1 MTDNWWDNDP
11 VAQQPPAS
19 QALAKLQA
27 AGAIVT
33 SGFRTADDVERLQ
46 REGYP
51 AATNGAHNRGDGVDL
66 VVGPKSQFKSLGDLE
81 AAARE
86 QFGPDA
92 FVQIQEGNH
101 VHVKVPGWGAAPDV
115 YRHPQ
120 LKEGAWWG
128 SDPVAQPPAADH
140 PQQQGAD
147 LAATGQAHDGDTI
160 SLTNGKNAR
169 LLGYDAFE
177 LNQQGRNSSGQL
189 VPLGRQAR
197 GYLLSQISPGESVN
211 PTGSQSYG
219 RPVSTLSDN
228 PFDDPA
234 YGGLRRGY
242 GMAEPD
248 YLKGSDR
255 LIPYMDAERQA
266 RMNHLGGFQTN
277 AETPE
282 QFRHKDGPWLG
293 RTPGVYGQP
302 GSEAIFFDDPTP
314 FAGLR
319 PDIAKGYQEIAAR
332 AKTPDELLAYAAQHG
347 FQINPD
353 TAKKFIAD
361 RDAAHGQFDATIT
374 YLKPPPRPTIDPG
387 DGVTGATLRGVG
399 DPINVLDE
407 FGAVADTLGIGG
419 DGPRETIWNAPKG
432 TRFGDIYNTNV
443 DQNRAILDHD
453 AEFHPV
459 ARTVGQLASG
469 LAIPVGGIEGVGA
482 KAIEEALASGSSR
495 FAAEEAGKAAVARR
509 LAALGTGEGA
519 VAGAGAGEGGPLDR
533 LPNAFEGAVVG
544 GTLGLVAPEAINAGA
559 KVVRSLRG
567 TSAMPDEFAAEMAA
581 RNAAAASNPDV
592 PPGGVP
598 APEGPRPY
606 IDPAMLQTVNG
617 GHAADAAPA
626 PLDPQEAALNRQLYS
641 DLTGKDYPG
650 EGAPTTEEL
659 RSIVARRSSNGAAA
673 TSEETPNA
681 LTAALAQAGVEYAH
695 PLYAEPIP
703 VEAPADTL
711 RSAAM
716 AATPSPSIS
725 SSGSPDG
732 TGGGSAA
739 AGATIPEHIVV
750 GGRNVSPDDLL
761 PHPDNSVRT
770 LEEAKKANPGS
781 IEDLQAPDEF
791 QQLGVRTVTTPNG
804 GRVRVRG
811 PLDITQSLRLMG
823 GVKDQGGDL
832 ASLGI
837 DNAPR
842 RMPFGSNEQFLG
854 KLVNNE
860 NGMSL
865 DDAALQLWH
874 EGYFPEFRNR
884 PTPNDLIDK
893 LRAESTGAQRYFVP
907 HDLEE
912 VANFHGAQADRGRIE
927 QAQAEGVPLAE
938 RRGAPAT
945 LPDQIANTPPPTA
958 YNEATARAMQAAN
971 VTLDKLASANGPR
984 GADIRAAMKFTAD
997 TFGGFDQ
1004 ARRGIQ
1010 GWSQTEELASKLGMT
1025 PETLLAR
1032 AQGEAFNAEHI
1043 EGANRLLDASA
1054 ARLVKARDAALN
1066 GGDAEKADFI
1076 RTFLLHSA
1084 IVEQASAVRAEAGR
1098 ALNILRKVSKA
1109 GLADSQAIAAAV
1121 KRLDSGATV
1130 DELAGMVGDLAHDP
1144 AKLNT
1149 FVRDAIKP
1157 TWRDKIRAL
1166 YYFSLLS
1173 NPVTH
1178 FVNTLGNMGRLGLA
1192 VAGDYSAVGVGA
1204 ATAPI
1209 AKLAGKEVERF
1220 TLSEANARASALIS
1234 EWPNA
1239 LQTFVRTMRT
1249 GQSADGMTKEIGG
1262 VRQAF
1267 GGKFGT
1273 VISTPGRLLAAE
1285 DDFFKAFARKMAL
1298 NGLAVREVR
1307 KQGLTGNAA
1316 TQRIAELV
1324 ASPTDEMFAKSQD
1337 YARYLTFQSD
1347 LGRLSK
1353 HIQSASSAGLW
1364 PFIPFVRTPMN
1375 IFKTAAEHSPLALAM
1390 PKWFWAEVRAG
1401 GAQRDAALGKALFG
1415 TALATYIAKAA
1426 ADGNITGNGPAD
1438 PNARRLLMQQGWQP
1452 YSFKVGDRYYS
1463 YSRIDPFATII
1474 GTVADVVDKT
1484 NGRLTPTQRDQLP
1497 ALVVG
1502 SIIHNL
1508 GSKTWL
1514 QGVTDLTTALDEMAK
1529 GQPGSGERYLQ
1540 HFIAAWIPAP
1550 IGQTARAIDPVQ
1562 RATSNDL
1569 LQGTIDTVK
1578 SRIPFASETL
1588 LPRRDMFGEPITRGT
1603 TGSGVGDF
1611 LNPVYTSKQKNDPVA
1626 QAIAASGAT
1635 IGPLNRNVGGVK
1647 LNDKQYDQ
1655 YQQLAGQLTR
1665 FYIQDVVSGPS
1676 FRAMSG
1682 EDRKAAIN
1690 DAKDQAREDARVSL
1704 GLAPSD

>member
-1 MTDNWWDNDP
+1 
-11 VAQQPPAS
+11 V
-19 QALAKLQA
+19 
-27 AGAIVT
+27 
-33 SGFRTADDVERLQ
+33 
-46 REGYP
+46 
-51 AATNGAHNRGDGVDL
+51 RG
-66 VVGPKSQFKSLGDLE
+66 K
-81 AAARE
+81 
-86 QFGPDA
+86 
-92 FVQIQEGNH
+92 
-101 VHVKVPGWGAAPDV
+101 
-115 YRHPQ
+115 
-120 LKEGAWWG
+120 
-128 SDPVAQPPAADH
+128 
-140 PQQQGAD
+140 
-147 LAATGQAHDGDTI
+147 
-160 SLTNGKNAR
+160 
-169 LLGYDAFE
+169 
-177 LNQQGRNSSGQL
+177 
-189 VPLGRQAR
+189 
-197 GYLLSQISPGESVN
+197 
-211 PTGSQSYG
+211 
-219 RPVSTLSDN
+219 
-228 PFDDPA
+228 
-234 YGGLRRGY
+234 
-242 GMAEPD
+242 
-248 YLKGSDR
+248 
-255 LIPYMDAERQA
+255 
-266 RMNHLGGFQTN
+266 
-277 AETPE
+277 
-282 QFRHKDGPWLG
+282 
-293 RTPGVYGQP
+293 
-302 GSEAIFFDDPTP
+302 
-314 FAGLR
+314 
-319 PDIAKGYQEIAAR
+319 
-332 AKTPDELLAYAAQHG
+332 
-347 FQINPD
+347 
-353 TAKKFIAD
+353 
-361 RDAAHGQFDATIT
+361 
-374 YLKPPPRPTIDPG
+374 
-387 DGVTGATLRGVG
+387 
-399 DPINVLDE
+399 
-407 FGAVADTLGIGG
+407 
-419 DGPRETIWNAPKG
+419 
-432 TRFGDIYNTNV
+432 
-443 DQNRAILDHD
+443 
-453 AEFHPV
+453 
-459 ARTVGQLASG
+459 SG
-469 LAIPVGGIEGVGA
+469 L
-482 KAIEEALASGSSR
+482 
-495 FAAEEAGKAAVARR
+495 
-509 LAALGTGEGA
+509 
-519 VAGAGAGEGGPLDR
+519 
-533 LPNAFEGAVVG
+533 
-544 GTLGLVAPEAINAGA
+544 PE
-559 KVVRSLRG
+559 
-567 TSAMPDEFAAEMAA
+567 EFAAEMAA
-581 RNAAAASNPDV
+581 RNAALDNPDV

-598 APEGPRPY
+598 VPEGPRPY
-606 IDPAMLQTVNG
+606 IAPETLRAVNG
-617 GHAADAAPA
+617 GHAATAEAP

-641 DLTGKDYPG
+641 DLTGKDYPDG
-650 EGAPTTEEL
+650 QAPTTEEL
-659 RSIVARRSSNGAAA
+659 RSIIANRPGNGAAA
-673 TSEETPNA
+673 EEAPDA
-681 LTAALAQAGVEYAH
+681 LTAALAQGGIQYAH
-695 PLYAEPIP
+695 PLYSEPVA
-703 VEAPADTL
+703 VEAPAETL

-725 SSGSPDG
+725 SGSASPDG
-732 TGGGSAA
+732 TGTAA
-739 AGATIPEHIVV
+739 DGATIPDHIVV
-750 GGRNVSPDDLL
+750 GGQNVRPEDLL
-761 PHPDNSVRT
+761 PRPENSVQT
-770 LEEAKKANPGS
+770 LEEAKRANPGS

-791 QQLGVRTVTTPNG
+791 QQLGVRTVTTPSG
-804 GRVRVRG
+804 GKVRVRG

-823 GVKDQGGDL
+823 GVKDDGGNL

-837 DNAPR
+837 DNSPR

-854 KLVNNE
+854 KLVNNA

-865 DDAALQLWH
+865 DDATLRLWH
-874 EGYFPEFRNR
+874 EGYFPEFRTR
-884 PTPNDLIDK
+884 PTPDDLIGK

-907 HDLEE
+907 EDWPE
-912 VANFHGAQADRGRIE
+912 VSNFHAAQSDRGRIE
-927 QAQAEGVPLAE
+927 EAQAVGQPLAE

-945 LPDQIANTPPPTA
+945 MED
-958 YNEATARAMQAAN
+958 QAAN
-971 VTLDKLASANGPR
+971 APPPAAYEEANARAVQAANITLDKLASANGVK
-984 GADIRAAMKFTAD
+984 GSDIRAAMKFTAD

-1054 ARLVKARDAALN
+1054 ARLVKARDAAIN
-1066 GGDAEKADFI
+1066 GGEPEKADFV
-1076 RTFLLHSA
+1076 RAFLLHSA
-1084 IVEQASAVRAEAGR
+1084 IAEQASAVRAEAGR

-1109 GLADSQAIAAAV
+1109 GLSDSRAIAAAV

-1149 FVRDAIKP
+1149 FVRDALKP

-1166 YYFSLLS
+1166 YYFALLS

-1204 ATAPI
+1204 ATAAG
-1209 AKLAGKEVERF
+1209 AKLLGKQVGRF

-1239 LQTFVRTMRT
+1239 LQTFMRTMRS

-1273 VISTPGRLLAAE
+1273 VISYPGRLLAAE

-1307 KQGLTGNAA
+1307 NAGLTGDAA

-1324 ASPTDEMFAKSQD
+1324 TNPTDEMFAKSQD

-1401 GAQRDAALGKALFG
+1401 DGQRDAAIGKALFG
-1415 TALATYIAKAA
+1415 TAFATYIAKAA
-1426 ADGNITGNGPAD
+1426 ADGTITGNGPAD

-1452 YSFKVGDRYYS
+1452 YSFKVGNRYYS

-1550 IGQTARAIDPVQ
+1550 VGQAARAIDPVQ
-1562 RATSNDL
+1562 RATSDDL

-1588 LPRRDMFGEPITRGT
+1588 MPRRDMFGEPIVRGT

-1611 LNPVYTSKQKNDPVA
+1611 FNPVYTSQHKSDPVLK
-1626 QAIAASGAT
+1626 AIADSGVT
-1635 IGPLNRNVGGVK
+1635 IGPINRNVGGVK

-1655 YQQLAGQLTR
+1655 YQQLAGRLTR
-1665 FYIQDVVSGPS
+1665 FYIQDVVSGPD
-1676 FRAMSG
+1676 FRTMSG
-1682 EDRKAAIN
+1682 DDRKAAIN

-1704 GLAPSD
+1704 GLVPADQ